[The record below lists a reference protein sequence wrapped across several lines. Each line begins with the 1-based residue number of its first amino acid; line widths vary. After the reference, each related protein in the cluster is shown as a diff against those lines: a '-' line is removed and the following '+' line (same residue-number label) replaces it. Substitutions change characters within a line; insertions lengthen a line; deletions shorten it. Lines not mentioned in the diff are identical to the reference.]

1 METCLSPDGFSFTRS
16 CSFTDGLCHA
26 SEMKSMSVLLYS
38 NYLLP
43 LYEGTDE
50 LGEL

>member
-1 METCLSPDGFSFTRS
+1 MFFL
-16 CSFTDGLCHA
+16 LMK
-26 SEMKSMSVLLYS
+26 EMKSMSVLLYS

-43 LYEGTDE
+43 LFEGTDE